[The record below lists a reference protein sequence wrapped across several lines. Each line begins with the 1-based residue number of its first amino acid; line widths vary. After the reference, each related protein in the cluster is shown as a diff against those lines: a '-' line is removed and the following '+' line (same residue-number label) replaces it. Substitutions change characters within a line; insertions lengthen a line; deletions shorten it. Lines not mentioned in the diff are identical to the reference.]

1 MADGIRVYVVEFG
14 DRQTYQLQ
22 WRDPITQRLRTKS
35 TNVPRTGLA
44 RDRKTAERLAGEME
58 AQLLAGSG
66 GIPSRYGWA
75 EFRERYEKEVVP
87 GLSGKTAAKI
97 RSVLDRLET
106 EISPRRLWDL
116 TEARISYFA
125 SQLRAGGLKE
135 SSIVSYLGHL
145 KAALGW
151 AHRQK
156 LLPVRP
162 AFPQIQRGR
171 KSNGRPM
178 KGRPITAEEF
188 DRMVAAVPKVV
199 GDDTAPAWQRYLRG
213 LWVSGLRL
221 TESLDLHWDRE
232 DRLFPVFP
240 RGGRPMLR
248 IPAELEKGN
257 ADRLLPIAPEFALL
271 LAETPEGERTGP
283 VFTLPG
289 RRLGRSEQPQAHR
302 ISRIVSKIGE
312 KAGVRVYVDPK
323 DPDKVKYA
331 SAHDLRRA
339 FGERWAA
346 RLMPAQL
353 MELMRHERIETTLRY
368 YVGTDAQRT
377 ADAAWAAF
385 ERASGAFSTPA
396 PNKAPNTGAAEG
408 AEETLPA
415 ATQTP
420 YGAGFSDEV
429 DRAGI
434 EPATHGFSV
443 HCSTN

>member
-14 DRQTYQLQ
+14 DRPNYQLQ
-22 WRDPITQRLRTKS
+22 WRDPTTQRLRTKS

-58 AQLLAGSG
+58 TQLLAGSG

-75 EFRERYEKEVVP
+75 EFRERYEREVVP
-87 GLSGKTAAKI
+87 GLSEKTAAKI
-97 RSVLDRLET
+97 GSVLDRLEA

-125 SQLRAGGLKE
+125 AQLRSGGLKE

-156 LLPVRP
+156 LLPARP

-199 GDDTAPAWQRYLRG
+199 GTAAAPAWQRYLRG

-221 TESLDLHWDRE
+221 SESLDLHWDRE

-240 RGGRPMLR
+240 RRGRPMLR

-257 ADRLLPIAPEFALL
+257 ADRLLPIAPEFAIM
-271 LAETPEGERTGP
+271 LAETPEGQRTGP
-283 VFTLPG
+283 VFPLPG
-289 RRLGRSEQPQAHR
+289 RRPGQPEQPKAHR
-302 ISRIVSKIGE
+302 ISRIVSQIGE

-323 DPDKVKYA
+323 DPEKVKYA

-353 MELMRHERIETTLRY
+353 MELMRHESIETTLRF

-385 ERASGAFSTPA
+385 ERAGGPFSDPA
-396 PNKAPNTGAAEG
+396 PNKAPNTGVPEEL
-408 AEETLPA
+408 EETPLAEP
-415 ATQTP
+415 QTP
-420 YGAGFSDEV
+420 YGEGVSDEV
-429 DRAGI
+429 DRGGI
-434 EPATHGFSV
+434 EPPTHGFSV
-443 HCSTN
+443 PPEQ